1 MLLWNKI
8 EKVLKVLILF
18 VWSNIK
24 KNRKEIIIMH
34 IHIHRISLRIKEISK
49 YL

>member
-18 VWSNIK
+18 VWNNIK
-24 KNRKEIIIMH
+24 KNRKEIS
-34 IHIHRISLRIKEISK
+34 R